1 VLTPNNELYALKR
14 VSLDKASDEEIVG
27 YRNEITLLRRLEGNK
42 RIIRLIDAEMK
53 GVPPGMG
60 LGNGA
65 DGEKGGGE
73 RGSAE
78 RGKGSLMMVMEC
90 GEIDLAHLLQE
101 QQMHGADLVWIRCY
115 WKQVNVS
122 PCVVRIRPFI
132 WVLTSLYRCWKQSKS
147 YTRRRSSTL
156 I

>member
-1 VLTPNNELYALKR
+1 MYRVLTPNNELYALKR

-60 LGNGA
+60 LGG
-65 DGEKGGGE
+65 DGNGE

-78 RGKGSLMMVMEC
+78 RGGGEKGKGSLMMVMEC
-90 GEIDLAHLLQE
+90 WEIDLAHLLQE
-101 QQMHGADLVWIRCY
+101 QQIHGADLVWIRCY
-115 WKQVNVS
+115 WKQVRLSVEILHPNAN
-122 PCVVRIRPFI
+122 
-132 WVLTSLYRCWKQSKS
+132 SLNLSDA
-147 YTRRRSSTL
+147 
-156 I
+156 